1 MKKLFCILLICFTFS
16 CEKAVEYYFG
26 INMQPDFLEDDF
38 VPGLNIFGVIR
49 TDSTDDI
56 NGSFVYIQKVI
67 RAVGDSLS
75 EIEIDSADVCIYR
88 LEKGD
93 ATDTIL
99 FNQLNISDSSYRSYV
114 PQTDFIPVQGQTYEL
129 KCSASGLPEL
139 GGITNI
145 PFQPEITN
153 LSVLHNKIEFDII
166 ADTTA
171 FMYKI
176 YLLRGDEV
184 FYSNILLP
192 SSGAYTHFSFNGEAS
207 QASRIVIYSYDK
219 NLAAY
224 TANSNTEFNINNYRQ
239 YDNQVNNG
247 YGVFGSVN
255 YLKFD
260 LNLK

>member
-1 MKKLFCILLICFTFS
+1 MKKLFCILLICITFFS

-49 TDSTDDI
+49 TDSTDNI

-67 RAVGDSLS
+67 RAVGDSVS

-88 LEKGD
+88 LENGV

-99 FNQLNISDSSYRSYV
+99 FYQSNINDSSYNYI
-114 PQTDFIPVQGQTYEL
+114 PQTDFIPVHGQTYEL

-139 GGITNI
+139 GGITTI
-145 PFQPEITN
+145 PLQPEITN
-153 LSVLHNKIEFDII
+153 LSVLHDKIEFDII
-166 ADTTA
+166 DDTTT

-176 YLLRGDEV
+176 YLLRGAEV
-184 FYSNILLP
+184 FYSNILIP
-192 SSGAYTHFSFNGEAS
+192 SSGTLTHFSFNGEAS
-207 QASRIVIYSYDK
+207 QASRIIIYSYDK

-224 TANSNTEFNINNYRQ
+224 TANSNTEFNINNFRQ

-255 YLKFD
+255 YLKYD
-260 LNLK
+260 LNLE